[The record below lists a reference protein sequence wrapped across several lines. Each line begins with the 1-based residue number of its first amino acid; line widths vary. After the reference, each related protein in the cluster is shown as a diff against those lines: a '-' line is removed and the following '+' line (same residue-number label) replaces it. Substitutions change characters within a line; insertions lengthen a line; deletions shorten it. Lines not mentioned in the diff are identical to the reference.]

1 MKQHSTIGVP
11 IAVNSALAKDV
22 AFFLSVAMLCASRG
36 TEFHDMKNPVMSK
49 TRACRNTEDGSLGQ
63 WPPTKRIFQQLRHGY
78 YLLNCHLERIPMNV
92 MGAISKASNP
102 PTMEPMLLVNCSH
115 PNAIPRLLSS
125 VESATRD

>member
-49 TRACRNTEDGSLGQ
+49 TRACRNTEDGSLGNAS
-63 WPPTKRIFQQLRHGY
+63 KRIAARGIADAELICDKIIR
-78 YLLNCHLERIPMNV
+78 P
-92 MGAISKASNP
+92 
-102 PTMEPMLLVNCSH
+102 
-115 PNAIPRLLSS
+115 
-125 VESATRD
+125 